1 MVILQQIDLFLVI
14 KRENLQKVTRK
25 ELSDFY
31 TRYSRRLFNT
41 SLRIVGNSQDA
52 EEIMHDT
59 LLKFLLRENDLLSIL
74 NDYQVSAWLTKTCA
88 RASIDLIRSRKQLV
102 EQETELLGDNIIDN
116 QQESAQQRELI
127 EYKAQQIADSISQLD
142 QPYKTILTLVLIE
155 GFDYSEV
162 SQITGSKETTIRSQ
176 FSRGKEKIRNILHYD
191 NRR

>member
-14 KRENLQKVTRK
+14 KSENLQIVTRK

-59 LLKFLLRENDLLSIL
+59 LLKFLSRENDLLSVL
-74 NDYQVSAWLTKTCA
+74 NDFQVSAWLTKTCA

-176 FSRGKEKIRNILHYD
+176 FSRGKEKIRSILHYD